1 MNPKHNKHK
10 ENPTKHV
17 GEKHE
22 KSHEK
27 KWKIFKVA
35 RDKDKL
41 QIGRQKIKLLL
52 ISHQKQSKQEES
64 NIFNVLKGK
73 FFNLVIYI

>member
-17 GEKHE
+17 GEKRE
-22 KSHEK
+22 KSTEKNHEK

-41 QIGRQKIKLLL
+41 QIGGQKIKLLL
-52 ISHQKQSKQEES
+52 ISHKK
-64 NIFNVLKGK
+64 
-73 FFNLVIYI
+73 